1 MYGGENLLMIEG
13 LLEVNR
19 FIPILLLLLHGGGVI
34 VEQAGGDYYHII
46 IILQIRKE
54 INIIS
59 QHTIKSTYHHLP
71 RTPQALV

>member
-1 MYGGENLLMIEG
+1 MIEG
-13 LLEVNR
+13 LLKVNG
-19 FIPILLLLLHGGGVI
+19 FLPIPLLLLHGGGVI